1 MAFFR
6 GARPLHVFDRLEP
19 DPPHPPHHLPPALP
33 PHPLPALPFHLLP
46 ALPLLLALCAL
57 LTLAPQGLPLLLLR
71 GSSPAPPSPAA
82 SPSPSPLFPRVAVC
96 VTGSTRTFTLPPVY
110 SSINR
115 TLIAPVQRLGG
126 AVDVY
131 IYLTSHHRN
140 KHQDS
145 VLDSECGHDPLP
157 TALGLL
163 RPVHVEL
170 WPNASSCASGVRFF
184 NETCCGREPG
194 GLREITYLQSGWV
207 AKCFA
212 RAEAH
217 ALEGGFAYTHF
228 VRTRSDLWLGAEPP
242 AWV

>member
-6 GARPLHVFDRLEP
+6 GARPLRDLLEP
-19 DPPHPPHHLPPALP
+19 PRPV
-33 PHPLPALPFHLLP
+33 PLPALPLHLLP

-57 LTLAPQGLPLLLLR
+57 LSLAPQGLPLLLLR
-71 GSSPAPPSPAA
+71 GSALSPLPPPPAAPSPAPA
-82 SPSPSPLFPRVAVC
+82 PLFPRGAVC
-96 VTGSTRTFTLPPVY
+96 VTGSLRTFTLPPVY
-110 SSINR
+110 ASINR
-115 TLIAPVQRLGG
+115 TLLAPVQRLGG
-126 AVDVY
+126 AADVFL
-131 IYLTSHHRN
+131 YLTSHHRH

-145 VLDSECGHDPLP
+145 VLDAECGYDPLP

-217 ALEGGFAYTHF
+217 ALESGFAYTHF